1 MPRRFPCPEVSSM
14 GEGENFEISK
24 RKKACHMLK
33 NPNKVSEGF
42 TAEILQ
48 TGKECDDIFKV
59 LK

>member
-1 MPRRFPCPEVSSM
+1 
-14 GEGENFEISK
+14 
-24 RKKACHMLK
+24 MLK